1 MIFLE
6 LFFTFF
12 KIGLFTF
19 GGGYAMIPLI
29 QSEMSIHG
37 WISVSDLINF
47 IAISQ
52 STPGPFS
59 LNISTYIGNTTA
71 GFFGAAVS
79 TLALS
84 LPSFII
90 ILVIAKFYDEFK
102 KSHIVGG
109 AMSGLRPAAVG
120 LIGGVLVSVSQNVV
134 QSLSPNYTAIIAI
147 ILFVFLIF
155 LQIKNIHPIFIIL
168 ISATVGILTGIIFQI
183 PA

>member
-1 MIFLE
+1 MIFFQ

-29 QSEMSIHG
+29 QSEMSSHG

-71 GFFGAAVS
+71 GFLGAATA
-79 TLALS
+79 TLSLS

-90 ILVIAKFYDEFK
+90 ILLIAKFYDKFK
-102 KSHIVGG
+102 KSRIVGG
-109 AMSGLRPAAVG
+109 AMTGLRPAAVG
-120 LIGGVLVSVSQNVV
+120 LIGAVLISVSKTVI
-134 QSLSPNYTAIIAI
+134 QSISPSYTAIIAI
-147 ILFVFLIF
+147 VLFVFLMF

-168 ISATVGILTGIIFQI
+168 ISAVIGILTGVIFQI